1 VIYSRLVRLAF
12 VVKDFPPFLL
22 PSSTLVRGRRILTVV
37 RQRICVDNAR
47 QDDKALWAKGRS
59 EQRKR
64 DAALRYE
71 LKMESHKV
79 GWGDPALVYDEQQN
93 LFRFTDGRFAFSREH
108 VDWGH

>member
-1 VIYSRLVRLAF
+1 MIYSRLVRLAF

-64 DAALRYE
+64 DAALRYSLE
-71 LKMESHKV
+71 MDSCKV
-79 GWGDPALVYDEQQN
+79 GWGDPALLYDEEKD
-93 LFRFTDGRFAFSREH
+93 LFRFKDGPFAFSREPC
-108 VDWGH
+108 